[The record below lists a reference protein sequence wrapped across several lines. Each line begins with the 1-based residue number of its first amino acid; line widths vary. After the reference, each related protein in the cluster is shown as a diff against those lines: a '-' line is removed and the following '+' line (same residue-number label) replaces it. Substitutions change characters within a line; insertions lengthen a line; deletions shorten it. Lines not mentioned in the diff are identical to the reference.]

1 MDAGGR
7 VADAATRDFEVGGEG
22 AATTKGEKT
31 AKEAARLKAK
41 QEAEGR
47 ERIGGQAT
55 GEPDTNNPIPGET
68 QNDELNQLER
78 NKNLPKNRSIIGRTG
93 DFFKGVGGRIAGGFK
108 RIYKIIGNH
117 YGKLIGLG
125 LIVVFFIAG
134 FSGDFDDKSDSTKTN
149 SSTGSSTGSSTK
161 SGTGSSTSTATQNS
175 STDDEDPDNDKQTSG
190 YSGYIKYILIGLGVA
205 LVIGIIILS
214 TSHKKAK
221 PVTHSS
227 APGFS
232 DNMSSYP
239 QGMSDLDFM
248 D

>member
-1 MDAGGR
+1 MSAER
-7 VADAATRDFEVGGEG
+7 VAADAAEQEG
-22 AATTKGEKT
+22 Q
-31 AKEAARLKAK
+31 EAARIAAEEAAERERQAAEAAK
-41 QEAEGR
+41 QKSATTDDKGRGTEEG
-47 ERIGGQAT
+47 
-55 GEPDTNNPIPGET
+55 PGTEGYDADQT
-68 QNDELNQLER
+68 RGTISINDSEKGPPRTRLQ
-78 NKNLPKNRSIIGRTG
+78 RTG

-125 LIVVFFIAG
+125 LIVVLFIAG

-149 SSTGSSTGSSTK
+149 SSTGSSTK

-175 STDDEDPDNDKQTSG
+175 STDDEDPDNDDQTSSN
-190 YSGYIKYILIGLGVA
+190 SGYIKYILIGLGVA